1 MIIILNKTYISRLI
15 VIIVIKR
22 FLFIII
28 LSLFLK
34 ILFTNDFFL
43 FYIFLRKILYLII
56 K

>member
-1 MIIILNKTYISRLI
+1 MSRLI
-15 VIIVIKR
+15 VVIITKR

-34 ILFTNDFFL
+34 VLLTNDFFL